1 MLKKYFSRKKQ
12 RIEEMTQPTL
22 EHWSDLNA
30 DFRERRR
37 NLLRNRTVNQD
48 LLEGNFQ
55 LVLNAWGMRES
66 DIPHVLQSLRLRLL
80 VFLVPLVF
88 AVFTLFQGLYLVS
101 AILALVSLVGFLTT
115 KWRISILESRRF
127 RPFHRALVAFIT
139 QKLTKG

>member
-1 MLKKYFSRKKQ
+1 M
-12 RIEEMTQPTL
+12 
-22 EHWSDLNA
+22 
-30 DFRERRR
+30 
-37 NLLRNRTVNQD
+37 NQD

-80 VFLVPLVF
+80 VFLVPLVL
-88 AVFTLFQGLYLVS
+88 AVFTLFQDLYLAS
-101 AILALVSLVGFLTT
+101 AILALVSLVGFLMI